1 MDYEDFLRAL
11 AMLAADKQIMFEKL
25 AWQVLDSVNSMMGY
39 TFRWVVV
46 CHLQRGPFWNPSH
59 LRFACELGTRFQW
72 RVR

>member
-46 CHLQRGPFWNPSH
+46 CHLQRGPFETP
-59 LRFACELGTRFQW
+59 RT
-72 RVR
+72 